1 MLNSEYTKLY
11 TRGRWVICHF
21 GDVIDVAVADAVDA
35 VDLID
40 AADLIT
46 SVVTGAAFGFKTIIN

>member
-1 MLNSEYTKLY
+1 M
-11 TRGRWVICHF
+11 ICHF
-21 GDVIDVAVADAVDA
+21 GDVIDVAVADAADA

>member
-1 MLNSEYTKLY
+1 M
-11 TRGRWVICHF
+11 ICHF